1 MRLLPTEWSALQT
14 LGYMY
19 LLGLTKKKGKLGEL
33 NQNSMIQVGRSDS
46 IIAWGHDEGK
56 LDSTSSNKKSDLMER
71 WEVWFN
77 RLVNVS

>member
-1 MRLLPTEWSALQT
+1 
-14 LGYMY
+14 MY

-56 LDSTSSNKKSDLMER
+56 LDSTSSNKKKRFDGTLGS
-71 WEVWFN
+71 VIQPSCQC
-77 RLVNVS
+77 LVGEGLL